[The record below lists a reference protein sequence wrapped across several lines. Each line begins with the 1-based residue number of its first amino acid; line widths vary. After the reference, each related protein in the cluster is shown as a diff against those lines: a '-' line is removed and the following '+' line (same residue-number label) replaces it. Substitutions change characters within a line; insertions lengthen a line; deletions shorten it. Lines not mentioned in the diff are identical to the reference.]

1 MFSTIPLLDGTF
13 EWDVLAALD
22 TSIVGG
28 VDGKVGKSSSS
39 RPGGF
44 GCSEVKLF
52 LKGSEGLGLYD
63 LLASDTG
70 SVESESDERIG
81 IGGDIGASLTEPT
94 GGGVKTSKE
103 DDEDDD
109 EDDDD
114 DEEEEE
120 VDGTGTVDADTDI
133 DADAAAATAANSSS
147 AFLIRSKSLKVLNV
161 LLLSLGTSSGA
172 FSDWLIL
179 EEDEGE
185 YLSGFG

>member
-1 MFSTIPLLDGTF
+1 M
-13 EWDVLAALD
+13 LAALD

-52 LKGSEGLGLYD
+52 LKGSEELGLYD

-103 DDEDDD
+103 DEDDD
-109 EDDDD
+109 DVDDD

-120 VDGTGTVDADTDI
+120 VDGTGTVDADADI